1 MAQLVPHG
9 TFLDAGSTRILG
21 VMTGSASSWHV
32 QLRDERE
39 RLGLSRPS
47 LAELV
52 GVPVDTLRRWEDGS
66 RRPPERLLRHLLDV
80 LKVTGGA
87 ANAILAGAGCR
98 VDPPLFP
105 NWQYPDYFFNA
116 DELEKVVENVPWPEF
131 VLDNNVEVVAANAAV
146 QAVWGIDFATE
157 RAKRTRAQM
166 SLLSVASD
174 LRFADRL
181 VNWDE
186 CLGVIS
192 GVFKGQ
198 PRNPESLDEPSPYF
212 DAVLAEFAAGDPAF
226 LQRFL
231 QAFSAAEPERPKCRG
246 TYPVVWKDQEF
257 GVMRFLALR
266 TTASEPDGLGFNDWI
281 PLDAETW
288 SVLEQVKRRASSP
301 NH

>member
-1 MAQLVPHG
+1 MTDSATSWHAQL
-9 TFLDAGSTRILG
+9 RN
-21 VMTGSASSWHV
+21 
-32 QLRDERE
+32 ERG
-39 RLGLSRPS
+39 RVGLSRPS

-66 RRPPERLLRHLLDV
+66 RRPPERRLRQLLDV

-87 ANAILAGAGCR
+87 ANAILAGAGYR
-98 VDPPLFP
+98 VDPTLFP
-105 NWQYPDYFFNA
+105 NWQYPNYFFDA
-116 DELEKVVENVPWPEF
+116 AELEKVVENVPWPEF
-131 VLDNNVEVVAANAAV
+131 VLDNNIEVVAANAAV
-146 QAVWGIDFATE
+146 QAVWGIDFAAE

-181 VNWDE
+181 LNWDE

-198 PRNPESLDEPSPYF
+198 PRSPESLDEPSPYF
-212 DAVLAEFAAGDPAF
+212 DAVLAEFADGDPVF

-231 QAFSAAEPERPKCRG
+231 RVFSAAKPERPKCRG
-246 TYPVVWKDQEF
+246 TYPVVWKDEEF

-266 TTASEPDGLGFNDWI
+266 TTASEPDGLGFNDWMPI
-281 PLDAETW
+281 DGETW
-288 SVLEQVKRRASSP
+288 GVLDRVTARTAGR
-301 NH
+301 